1 MPAGKAA
8 LFPGRPAR
16 SGRAAEDGG
25 GRRAALSGR
34 SAAWSGARRR
44 ARSGSSTRTGESRGA
59 GRAPLGGAGS
69 GRAAFAGRGAGRA
82 GASRER
88 AGGAGPGGGLSGR
101 PDPRRPSAPF
111 SSRRFPAGGFVL
123 LALLLYAPV
132 GLCLLVLRLFI
143 GVHVFLVSCILPD
156 GTLRRCVRAGR
167 VAVGR
172 ALRRGRYCCGGSRGA
187 VGSLCALRSC
197 SRRTAPLAVAV
208 RSAAGRPRCALDVSP
223 AALHRPA
230 LRFLLWR
237 QLCRQLPAAAPYA
250 IPVCRSIPCSYRCPV
265 LTRTESRARAL
276 SAL

>member
-1 MPAGKAA
+1 M
-8 LFPGRPAR
+8 
-16 SGRAAEDGG
+16 
-25 GRRAALSGR
+25 
-34 SAAWSGARRR
+34 
-44 ARSGSSTRTGESRGA
+44 
-59 GRAPLGGAGS
+59 
-69 GRAAFAGRGAGRA
+69 
-82 GASRER
+82 
-88 AGGAGPGGGLSGR
+88 
-101 PDPRRPSAPF
+101 
-111 SSRRFPAGGFVL
+111 L

-223 AALHRPA
+223 AALRRPA

>member
-156 GTLRRCVRAGR
+156 GTLRRCVRVGR

-187 VGSLCALRSC
+187 VGSLASCGRAVAERLRWRRPYGALRAARGVPWMS
-197 SRRTAPLAVAV
+197 APRL
-208 RSAAGRPRCALDVSP
+208 C
-223 AALHRPA
+223 AALPCASCCGGSSAGSSRLRPPMRSQSVVPFPA
-230 LRFLLWR
+230 HTDV
-237 QLCRQLPAAAPYA
+237 LC
-250 IPVCRSIPCSYRCPV
+250 
-265 LTRTESRARAL
+265 
-276 SAL
+276 